1 MIMNGVLL
9 VECATWLIISVRFSS
24 VMIKI
29 KRLADNLNLEG
40 KRVLLIAD
48 FNVPINDGAITEN
61 SRIEKVLPT
70 IKFLI
75 NKKAKI
81 IIIAHLGRPKGK
93 IIPELTLKP
102 IADKL
107 SDYLNQDIVFLNESI
122 GSLAIQGSKKI
133 PNGKVMLLENIRFY
147 KEEELNSVS
156 FAKEL
161 SKIGDIYINE
171 AFPCS
176 HRAHASVCEITKHI
190 NSFAGK
196 QLLEEVNVIKMLTD
210 NAKKPTT
217 CIIGGSKI
225 STKSGVL
232 INLIK
237 KMQNIVIV
245 GAMANTFIKHKGYN
259 IGKSIFEKNQKN
271 LIENIIQESK
281 KNNCNL
287 VLPEDVI
294 TSKDHK
300 SKGVLN
306 SLDQINDNDLILDIG
321 KKTLQNI
328 IKVIDESKTILWN
341 GPAGYF
347 EIDEFSAG
355 TKKIAEKRS
364 DNTKTTSLVSIA
376 GGGDTVAAINKFKC
390 SDGFTYLSTAG
401 GAFLELLEGKV
412 LPGIKALEING

>member
-1 MIMNGVLL
+1 MSGVLL
-9 VECATWLIISVRFSS
+9 VECVTWLIISARFNS

-29 KRLADNLNLEG
+29 KRLEDNLNIEG
-40 KRVLLIAD
+40 KRVLLRVD
-48 FNVPINDGAITEN
+48 FNVPIDGGAITED
-61 SRIEKVLPT
+61 SRIQKSLPT

-81 IIIAHLGRPKGK
+81 IIIAHLGRPNGK
-93 IIPELTLKP
+93 IVPELTLKP
-102 IADKL
+102 IAKKL
-107 SDYLNQDIVFLNESI
+107 SNYLNQDVVFLNESI
-122 GSLAIQGSKKI
+122 GSLVIENSKKI
-133 PNGKVMLLENIRFY
+133 PNGKIMVLENIRFH

-161 SKIGDIYINE
+161 SKIGDIYVNE

-176 HRAHASVCEITKHI
+176 HRAHASVYEITKHI

-196 QLLEEVNVIKMLTD
+196 QLLEEVRIINMLTG

-217 CIIGGSKI
+217 CILGGSKI
-225 STKSGVL
+225 STKSGIL
-232 INLIK
+232 INLMK

-245 GAMANTFIKHKGYN
+245 GGMANIFIKHKGYN
-259 IGKSIFEKNQKN
+259 IGQSIFEKNQEN
-271 LIENIIQESK
+271 LIENIIQGSK

-294 TSKDHK
+294 TSKDYN
-300 SKGVLN
+300 SKGVLKN
-306 SLDQINDNDLILDIG
+306 LDQINDSDLILDIG

-355 TKKIAEKRS
+355 SKKIAEKIS
-364 DNTKTTSLVSIA
+364 ENTKTKSLVSIA

-401 GAFLELLEGKV
+401 GAFLELLEGKA
-412 LPGIKALEING
+412 LPGIKALEANE

>member
-1 MIMNGVLL
+1 MV
-9 VECATWLIISVRFSS
+9 
-24 VMIKI
+24 KI
-29 KRLADNLNLEG
+29 NKLDENLNIEG
-40 KRVLLIAD
+40 KRVLLRVD
-48 FNVPINDGAITEN
+48 FNVPISDGAITEN

-93 IIPELTLKP
+93 IVPELTLKP
-102 IADKL
+102 IAEKL
-107 SDYLNQDIVFLNESI
+107 SSYLNQDVVFLNESI
-122 GSLAIQGSKKI
+122 GSLVIENSKKI
-133 PNGKVMLLENIRFY
+133 PNGKIVLLENLRFH
-147 KEEELNSVS
+147 KEEELNSVT

-161 SKIGDIYINE
+161 SKNGDIYINE

-176 HRAHASVCEITKHI
+176 HRAHASVHEITKHI

-196 QLLEEVNVIKMLTD
+196 QLLEEVNVIRMLTD

-225 STKSGVL
+225 STKSGIL

-245 GAMANTFIKHKGYN
+245 GAMANIFIKHKGYN
-259 IGKSIFEKNQKN
+259 IGQSVFEKNQEN

-294 TSKDHK
+294 ASTDHN
-300 SKGVLN
+300 SKGVLKN
-306 SLDQINDNDLILDIG
+306 IDQINDNDLILDIG
-321 KKTLQNI
+321 EKTLQNI
-328 IKVIDESKTILWN
+328 YKVIDESKTILWN

-355 TKKIAEKRS
+355 SRKIANKISE
-364 DNTKTTSLVSIA
+364 NTKTKSLVSIA
-376 GGGDTVAAINKFKC
+376 GGGDTVSAINKFKC
-390 SDGFTYLSTAG
+390 TNGFTYLSTAG
-401 GAFLELLEGKV
+401 GSFLELLEGKA
-412 LPGIKALEING
+412 LPGIKALEINE

>member
-1 MIMNGVLL
+1 MV
-9 VECATWLIISVRFSS
+9 
-24 VMIKI
+24 KI
-29 KRLADNLNLEG
+29 NQLDENLNIEG
-40 KRVLLIAD
+40 KRVLLRVD
-48 FNVPINDGAITEN
+48 FNVPINDGSITEN

-81 IIIAHLGRPKGK
+81 IIIAHLGRPEGK
-93 IIPELTLKP
+93 IVPELTLEP
-102 IADKL
+102 IAKKL
-107 SDYLNQDIVFLNESI
+107 SYYVNQDVVFLNESI
-122 GSLAIQGSKKI
+122 GSLVIQYSKKI
-133 PNGKVMLLENIRFY
+133 PNGKIMLLENIRFH
-147 KEEELNSVS
+147 KEEELNSVY

-161 SKIGDIYINE
+161 SKIGDMYINE

-196 QLLEEVNVIKMLTD
+196 QLVKEVNAIKMLTG
-210 NAKKPTT
+210 NAKKPKT

-225 STKSGVL
+225 STKSGII

-245 GAMANTFIKHKGYN
+245 GAMANIFIKHKGYN
-259 IGKSIFEKNQKN
+259 IGQSIFEKNQEN

-281 KNNCNL
+281 KNNCSL

-294 TSKDHK
+294 ASKDYN
-300 SKGVLN
+300 SKGVLK
-306 SLDQINDNDLILDIG
+306 SIDQINDNDLILDIG
-321 KKTLQNI
+321 EKTLQNI
-328 IKVIDESKTILWN
+328 FKVIDESNTILWN

-347 EIDEFSAG
+347 EIDAFSAG
-355 TKKIAEKRS
+355 SKKIANKISE
-364 DNTKTTSLVSIA
+364 NTKTKSLISIA

-390 SDGFTYLSTAG
+390 SNGFTYLSTAG
-401 GAFLELLEGKV
+401 GSFLELLEGKV
-412 LPGIKALEING
+412 LPGIKALEINE

>member
-1 MIMNGVLL
+1 
-9 VECATWLIISVRFSS
+9 
-24 VMIKI
+24 MIKI
-29 KRLADNLNLEG
+29 KRLDDNLNIEG
-40 KRVLLIAD
+40 KRVLLRVD
-48 FNVPINDGAITEN
+48 FNVPINDGAITED

-93 IIPELTLKP
+93 IVPELTLKP
-102 IADKL
+102 IAKKL
-107 SDYLNQDIVFLNESI
+107 SNYLNQDVVFLNESI
-122 GSLAIQGSKKI
+122 GSLVIQNSKKI
-133 PNGKVMLLENIRFY
+133 PNGKIMLLENIRFH

-196 QLLEEVNVIKMLTD
+196 QLVGEINAIKMLTD
-210 NAKKPTT
+210 NAKKPIT

-225 STKSGVL
+225 STKSGIL

-259 IGKSIFEKNQKN
+259 IGHSIFEKNQEN
-271 LIENIIQESK
+271 LIDDIIEESK

-287 VLPEDVI
+287 VLPEDVMV
-294 TSKDHK
+294 SKNYN
-300 SKGVLN
+300 SKGDLK
-306 SLDQINDNDLILDIG
+306 SLDQINDDDLILDIG
-321 KKTLQNI
+321 EKTIQNI
-328 IKVIDESKTILWN
+328 FKIIDESKTVLWN

-347 EIDEFSAG
+347 EVDEFSIG
-355 TKKIAEKRS
+355 SKKIANKISE
-364 DNTKTTSLVSIA
+364 NTKTKSLVSIA

-390 SDGFTYLSTAG
+390 SNGFTYLSTAG

-412 LPGIKALEING
+412 LPGIKALEVNE

>member
-1 MIMNGVLL
+1 MV
-9 VECATWLIISVRFSS
+9 
-24 VMIKI
+24 KI
-29 KRLADNLNLEG
+29 NKLDENLNIEG
-40 KRVLLIAD
+40 KRVLLRVD

-93 IIPELTLKP
+93 IVPELTLKP
-102 IADKL
+102 IAKKL
-107 SDYLNQDIVFLNESI
+107 SNYLNQDVVFLNESI
-122 GSLAIQGSKKI
+122 GSLAIQNSKKI
-133 PNGKVMLLENIRFY
+133 PNGKIILLENIRFY

-176 HRAHASVCEITKHI
+176 HRTHASVCEITKHI
-190 NSFAGK
+190 DSFAGK
-196 QLLEEVNVIKMLTD
+196 QLLEEISAIKMLTD
-210 NAKKPTT
+210 NAIKPIT
-217 CIIGGSKI
+217 CIVGGSKI

-232 INLIK
+232 INIIK
-237 KMQNIVIV
+237 KMQNIIIV
-245 GAMANTFIKHKGYN
+245 GAMANSFIKHKGYN
-259 IGKSIFEKNQKN
+259 IGQSIFEKNQEN

-294 TSKDHK
+294 TSKNHN
-300 SKGVLN
+300 SKGVLK
-306 SLDQINDNDLILDIG
+306 SLDQINDNDLILDMG
-321 KKTLQNI
+321 EKTLQNI
-328 IKVIDESKTILWN
+328 FKVIDKSKTVLWN

-347 EIDEFSAG
+347 EIDEFSIG
-355 TKKIAEKRS
+355 SKKIANKIS
-364 DNTKTTSLVSIA
+364 DNTKTKSLISIA

-412 LPGIKALEING
+412 LPGIKALEIN

>member
-1 MIMNGVLL
+1 MV
-9 VECATWLIISVRFSS
+9 
-24 VMIKI
+24 KI
-29 KRLADNLNLEG
+29 NKLDENLNIEG
-40 KRVLLIAD
+40 KRVLLRVD

-75 NKKAKI
+75 DKKAKI

-93 IIPELTLKP
+93 IVPELTLKP
-102 IADKL
+102 IAKKL
-107 SDYLNQDIVFLNESI
+107 SNYLNQDVVFLNESI
-122 GSLAIQGSKKI
+122 GSLAIQNSKKI
-133 PNGKVMLLENIRFY
+133 PNGKIMLLENIRFH

-190 NSFAGK
+190 DSFAGK
-196 QLLEEVNVIKMLTD
+196 QLLEEISAIKMLTD
-210 NAKKPTT
+210 NAKKPIT
-217 CIIGGSKI
+217 CIVGGSKI
-225 STKSGVL
+225 STKSNIL

-245 GAMANTFIKHKGYN
+245 GAMANTFLKYKDYN
-259 IGKSIFEKNQKN
+259 IGQSIFEKNQEN

-294 TSKDHK
+294 TSKNHN
-300 SKGVLN
+300 SKGILKK
-306 SLDQINDNDLILDIG
+306 LDQINDKDLILDMG
-321 KKTLQNI
+321 EKTLKNI
-328 IKVIDESKTILWN
+328 FKVIDKSKTVLWN

-347 EIDEFSAG
+347 EIDEFSIG
-355 TKKIAEKRS
+355 SKKIANKIS
-364 DNTKTTSLVSIA
+364 DNTKNKSLISIA
-376 GGGDTVAAINKFKC
+376 GGGDTIAAINKFKC
-390 SDGFTYLSTAG
+390 SSGFTYLSTAG
-401 GAFLELLEGKV
+401 GAFLELLEGKM
-412 LPGIKALEING
+412 LPGIKALEIS

>member
-1 MIMNGVLL
+1 MV
-9 VECATWLIISVRFSS
+9 
-24 VMIKI
+24 KI
-29 KRLADNLNLEG
+29 NQLDENLNIEG
-40 KRVLLIAD
+40 KRVLLRVD
-48 FNVPINDGAITEN
+48 FNVPINDGNITEN
-61 SRIEKVLPT
+61 SRIEKILPT

-93 IIPELTLKP
+93 IVPELTLKP
-102 IADKL
+102 IAKKL
-107 SDYLNQDIVFLNESI
+107 SNYLNQNVVFLNESI
-122 GSLAIQGSKKI
+122 GSLAIQNSKKI
-133 PNGKVMLLENIRFY
+133 PNGEILLLENLRFN

-190 NSFAGK
+190 TSFAGE

-210 NAKKPTT
+210 NAKKPIT

-225 STKSGVL
+225 STKSGIL

-237 KMQNIVIV
+237 KMQSIVIV

-259 IGKSIFEKNQKN
+259 IGHSIFEKNQKN
-271 LIENIIQESK
+271 LIDDIIEKSK

-287 VLPEDVI
+287 VLPEDVMV
-294 TSKDHK
+294 SKK
-300 SKGVLN
+300 YNSKGDLK
-306 SLDQINDNDLILDIG
+306 SLDQINDDDLILDIG
-321 KKTLQNI
+321 EKTIQNI
-328 IKVIDESKTILWN
+328 FKIIDESKTVLWN

-347 EIDEFSAG
+347 EVDEFSIG
-355 TKKIAEKRS
+355 SKKIANKISE
-364 DNTKTTSLVSIA
+364 NTKSKSLVSIA
-376 GGGDTVAAINKFKC
+376 GGGHTVAVINKFKY

-412 LPGIKALEING
+412 LPGIKALEIN

>member
-1 MIMNGVLL
+1 M
-9 VECATWLIISVRFSS
+9 F
-24 VMIKI
+24 KI
-29 KRLADNLNLEG
+29 NQLDENLNIEG
-40 KRVLLIAD
+40 KRVLLRVD

-81 IIIAHLGRPKGK
+81 IIVAHLGRPKGK
-93 IIPELTLKP
+93 IVPELTLKP
-102 IADKL
+102 IAKKL
-107 SDYLNQDIVFLNESI
+107 SNYLNQDVVFLNESI
-122 GSLAIQGSKKI
+122 GSLVIQNSKKI
-133 PNGKVMLLENIRFY
+133 PNGRIMLLENLRFY
-147 KEEELNSVS
+147 KEEELNSAS

-176 HRAHASVCEITKHI
+176 HRAHASIHEITKHI
-190 NSFAGK
+190 NSFAGQ
-196 QLLEEVNVIKMLTD
+196 QLVKEVNIIKMLTD

-225 STKSGVL
+225 STKSGIL

-245 GAMANTFIKHKGYN
+245 GAMANIFIKHKGYN
-259 IGKSIFEKNQKN
+259 IGQSIFEKNQEN
-271 LIENIIQESK
+271 LIESIIQESK

-294 TSKDHK
+294 VSKDHN
-300 SKGVLN
+300 SKGALK
-306 SLDQINDNDLILDIG
+306 SLDQINDNDLILDMG
-321 KKTLQNI
+321 EKTLRNI
-328 IKVIDESKTILWN
+328 FKLIDESNTILWN

-347 EIDEFSAG
+347 EIDEFSIG
-355 TKKIAEKRS
+355 SKKIANKIS
-364 DNTKTTSLVSIA
+364 DNTKTKSLISIA

-390 SDGFTYLSTAG
+390 SNGFTYLSTAG
-401 GAFLELLEGKV
+401 GAFLELLEGKM
-412 LPGIKALEING
+412 LPGIKALEIN